1 MSDTNNPTTK
11 QQEIL
16 QLLYRFRFL
25 NRPQIQSLLN
35 HKQHSRI
42 IAWLNTLTQNE
53 YLKSYPDKQFA
64 ASPTVY
70 SLGNNGRKYLK
81 SNNLD
86 KSIDIK
92 LLNRIW
98 RENSYSPVF
107 REHCLTIADIN
118 LSLLKFAAA
127 NQSTLNFHTR
137 TDLHRIQNLITPLP
151 DAYFTLKDKSGK
163 VKRYFLEAFG
173 DLPSGALR
181 RRIRQYFDY
190 FESDDWQFHTGKSF
204 PEIILV
210 CHSKKQKGF
219 LYHYIQFRLREQPDM
234 NFYLSTKDQIKSKGI
249 CKEVLQKVTEEE

>member
-1 MSDTNNPTTK
+1 MSDTNHPTTK

-25 NRPQIQSLLN
+25 NRPQIQSLLD

-81 SNNLD
+81 SIKDKNINLA
-86 KSIDIK
+86 

-98 RENSYSPVF
+98 RENNYSPEF
-107 REHCLTIADIN
+107 REHCLLIADLN
-118 LSLLKFAAA
+118 LSLIKFATAS
-127 NQSTLNFHTR
+127 QSTLNFRTR
-137 TDLHRIQNLITPLP
+137 TDLHSIQNLITPLP
-151 DAYFTLKDKSGK
+151 DAYFTLKGK
-163 VKRYFLEAFG
+163 DSNTKRYFLEVFD

-181 RRIRQYFDY
+181 RRVKQYFDY
-190 FESDDWQFHTGKSF
+190 FESDDWQYHTGKEF

-219 LYHYIQFRLREQPDM
+219 LHHYLQYQLREQPDM
-234 NFYLSTKDQIKSKGI
+234 SFYLSTKDQVKTKGI